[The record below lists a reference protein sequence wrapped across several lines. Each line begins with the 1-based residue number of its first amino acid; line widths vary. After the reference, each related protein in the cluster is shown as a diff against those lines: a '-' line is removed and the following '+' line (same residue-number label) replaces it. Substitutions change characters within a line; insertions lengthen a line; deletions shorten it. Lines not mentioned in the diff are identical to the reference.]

1 MLRLQQHSP
10 SPESKTWGA
19 NYQNY
24 YLKSWVGDGGFRQ
37 SSLPNR
43 LTTLLIPQ
51 LNSHRSP
58 LTEARLL
65 LWSRSRA
72 GCSPSADRQMWRREK
87 GTELSIPTSFFQ
99 THKSQ
104 GCLLPKR
111 SGSIYSVMR
120 KARKISLHGT
130 MRCGTECSLLL
141 QKRGSCW
148 CTTAIAMNL
157 IIPPNI
163 TPYIP
168 IYLAITEA
176 MESQTIP
183 QLNSQLH
190 ATLWS
195 CMDQPSTPHILKPLT
210 FRAIICHQQNAFYH
224 NSF

>member
-10 SPESKTWGA
+10 SPPESTTWGA

-24 YLKSWVGDGGFRQ
+24 YWKSWVGDGGFRQ

-58 LTEARLL
+58 LTEARPL

-72 GCSPSADRQMWRREK
+72 ECSPPVDRQRWRKWGWAKHTHFLLPNSQITGLSLSQEEREYTQCHEK
-87 GTELSIPTSFFQ
+87 GQEDFSTWNHEMWNWVFPLIKVT
-99 THKSQ
+99 
-104 GCLLPKR
+104 
-111 SGSIYSVMR
+111 
-120 KARKISLHGT
+120 
-130 MRCGTECSLLL
+130 L

-148 CTTAIAMNL
+148 CATAIVMNL
-157 IIPPNI
+157 TIPPNI

-176 MESQTIP
+176 MESQAIP
-183 QLNSQLH
+183 QL
-190 ATLWS
+190 
-195 CMDQPSTPHILKPLT
+195 STPCNSVELRGSAIYPAHIKTLDFQSNHLPSAKCLL
-210 FRAIICHQQNAFYH
+210 
-224 NSF
+224 S